1 MFAVECAH
9 LGRTIEGRD
18 IVHDV
23 TFAVPAGAAF
33 GLLGPNGSGKTTTVR
48 LLTGLLTPTTGE
60 VKLFGEPV
68 TPGTADR
75 LRQRIG
81 VQTDTNLYELLS
93 VHDNLAIWA
102 DLFGIP
108 KATHAQRIAEVL
120 DIFDLGDRAQSP
132 VGTLSKGMRQ
142 KLAVGRAILH
152 QPELLFLDEPTAGLD
167 PEASEELIAYLRTLI
182 DQTRITVVICTHQL
196 YGLERLCTQVG
207 FLERGRLKLS
217 GKVDDLIAR
226 AWPMA
231 RFTLDVGGQG
241 ERALSL
247 IAGDVASAEP
257 ISGTSI
263 AIELADREDIAA
275 IVRRLVEAGIPV
287 RSVIPV
293 NRTIHDLYFDTI
305 VAEGRAA

>member
-1 MFAVECAH
+1 MFAVECTH
-9 LGRTIEGRD
+9 LGRTIDGREV
-18 IVHDV
+18 VHDV
-23 TFAVPAGAAF
+23 TFAVPGGAAF

-48 LLTGLLTPTTGE
+48 LLTGLLTPTTGS

-68 TPGTADR
+68 TPATADH

-108 KATHAQRIAEVL
+108 RTRQAQRISEVL
-120 DIFDLGDRAQSP
+120 DIFDLGDRGHTP

-167 PEASEELIAYLRTLI
+167 PEASEELIAYLRALI

-207 FLERGRLKLS
+207 FLERGHLKLS
-217 GKVDDLIAR
+217 GEVDDLIAR

-231 RFTLDVGGQG
+231 RYTLDIGGQG
-241 ERALSL
+241 ERA
-247 IAGDVASAEP
+247 IALLAGRVATAEL
-257 ISGTSI
+257 ISGSEV
-263 AIELADREDIAA
+263 AIELADREVIAA
-275 IVRRLVEAGIPV
+275 VVRHLVEAGLPV

-293 NRTIHDLYFDTI
+293 IRSIHDLYFDTI
-305 VAEGRAA
+305 GAESRAA

>member
-9 LGRTIEGRD
+9 LGRTIGGRE

-23 TFAVPAGAAF
+23 TFAVPRGAAF

-48 LLTGLLTPTTGE
+48 LLTGLLTPTTGD

-68 TPGTADR
+68 TPSTGDH

-108 KATHAQRIAEVL
+108 KVAQRKRIGEVL

-152 QPELLFLDEPTAGLD
+152 EPELLFLDEPTSGLD
-167 PEASEELIAYLRTLI
+167 PEASEELIAYLRALI

-217 GKVDDLIAR
+217 GEVDDLIAR

-231 RFTLDVGGQG
+231 RFTLDIGGEV
-241 ERALSL
+241 ERARALL
-247 IAGDVASAEP
+247 AGRVATVEAV
-257 ISGTSI
+257 SGSDI
-263 AIELADREDIAA
+263 AIELADREDISA
-275 IVRRLVEAGIPV
+275 IVRHLVEAGIPV
-287 RSVIPV
+287 RAVIPV
-293 NRTIHDLYFDTI
+293 TRTIHDLYFDTI
-305 VAEGRAA
+305 VTGSRAA